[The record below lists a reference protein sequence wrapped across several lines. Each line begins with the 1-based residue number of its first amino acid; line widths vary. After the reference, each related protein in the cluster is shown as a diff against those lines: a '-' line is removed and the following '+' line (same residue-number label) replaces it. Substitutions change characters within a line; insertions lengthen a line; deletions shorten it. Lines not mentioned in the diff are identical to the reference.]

1 MIISEKQIIELIGL
15 ADGYRQVLQYVKDM
29 NRDQVH
35 FEIDIIRRDIKTLLE
50 KIKSQQS
57 AELKEIQ

>member
-35 FEIDIIRRDIKTLLE
+35 FEIDIIRKDIKTLLE